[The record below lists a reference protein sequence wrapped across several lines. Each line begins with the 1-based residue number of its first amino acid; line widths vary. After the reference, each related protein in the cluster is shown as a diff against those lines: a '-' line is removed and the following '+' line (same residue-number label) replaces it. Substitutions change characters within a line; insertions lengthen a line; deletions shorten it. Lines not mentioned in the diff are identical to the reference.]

1 MIETRPEMNRAELGG
16 TGPDGQL
23 EQSLCGQAALRVD
36 EDSMEPDL
44 RKGQVVGISFGRVFL
59 PGDVVVFRDRQEGV
73 LHAHRLVG
81 YRRWHGK
88 WAAIASADN
97 ASSLD
102 APVPLE
108 EVVGRVSYADLTI
121 SVMDRVRAAGVF
133 LRELYRTVRASLER
147 RP

>member
-1 MIETRPEMNRAELGG
+1 
-16 TGPDGQL
+16 
-23 EQSLCGQAALRVD
+23 
-36 EDSMEPDL
+36 MEPDL
-44 RKGQVVGISFGRVFL
+44 LKGQVVGVSFGRVFL
-59 PGDVVVFRDRQEGV
+59 PGDVVVFRDSQKGV

-88 WAAIASADN
+88 WAAIASPDN
-97 ASSLD
+97 ASTLD

-121 SVMDRVRAAGVF
+121 SVMDRMRASGVFFREIYRTLRAALG
-133 LRELYRTVRASLER
+133 R